1 MFQLQVVET
10 VLPYHQLMTPSWL
23 LNHATIAGPYILTPQ
38 YLEISPTTGD
48 INQRALNIKLIAP
61 DTLTNADC
69 ISVTVIAAFDAKL
82 ATNDHDPQIGI
93 SDGTYFTGFFIADPA
108 TTIPVDGESGQIL
121 NNGVSGGR
129 ITASQYPSEIKLQ
142 FKPTEN
148 WKSAYDNENTLVE
161 KHQNT
166 LDLTKGLYLEL
177 YRNHATEKLHIRYI
191 VVDVKLD

>member
-10 VLPYHQLMTPSWL
+10 VLPYHQLITPSWL
-23 LNHATIAGPYILTPQ
+23 LNHATITGPYILTPQ

-48 INQRALNIKLIAP
+48 LNQRALNIQLVAP

-69 ISVTVIAAFDAKL
+69 ISVTIIAAFDPKL
-82 ATNDHDPQIGI
+82 ATSDHDPRIGI
-93 SDGTYFTGFFIADPA
+93 SDGTYFTGFFIGDPA
-108 TTIPVDGESGQIL
+108 VTISADGESGKTL
-121 NNGVSGGR
+121 NNRVNGGR
-129 ITASQYPSEIKLQ
+129 IDASRYPSEIKLQ

-177 YRNHATEKLHIRYI
+177 YRNHVTEKLHIRYI

>member
-10 VLPYHQLMTPSWL
+10 VLPYHQLITPSWL
-23 LNHATIAGPYILTPQ
+23 LNHATITGPYILTPQ

-48 INQRALNIKLIAP
+48 LNQRALNIQLVAP

-69 ISVTVIAAFDAKL
+69 ISVTVIAAFDATL

-93 SDGTYFTGFFIADPA
+93 SDGTYFNGFIIGDPA
-108 TTIPVDGESGQIL
+108 EIGPVEAESGTTL
-121 NNGVSGGR
+121 NNRVAGDKISG
-129 ITASQYPSEIKLQ
+129 SQYPSEIKLQ
-142 FKPTEN
+142 FKPAEN
-148 WKSAYDNENTLVE
+148 WKSAYDNENTSVE

-191 VVDVKLD
+191 VVDIKLD